1 MSRSGSALGVLLVT
15 SSIEDLTVIDI
26 VMDNLRLLLL
36 VFLNVLTSILD
47 KGSFRLVPVKASE
60 MPSIGANKYLN
71 ISYSNNWKL
80 NYNEQWIILQAD
92 RITGVAFYSESIPR
106 CHLYFRTECGD

>member
-36 VFLNVLTSILD
+36 VFLNILTSTLD

-71 ISYSNNWKL
+71 ISYSNNWKP

-92 RITGVAFYSESIPR
+92 RITDAIFYPKSIPG
-106 CHLYFRTECGD
+106 CYLYFHREGGN